1 MIYATGDTHGGWM
14 HRLNMASFP
23 EQKDMKK
30 DDYVIILGDFGLW
43 DDSRRERQALDWLEG
58 RSFTTLFVDGNHE
71 NYDMLDAMPVQEWRG
86 GKVHALR
93 PSVLHLMRGQVFTIQ
108 DRRFFAFEV
117 PGATTS
123 KTAYWTHPR
132 RTIAGAGGCWMPGT
146 PSTASTTSAGGPG
159 RCRRSRKWKRGGRTW
174 PHAATRWTTSSP
186 TAPLQG

>member
-71 NYDMLDAMPVQEWRG
+71 N
-86 GKVHALR
+86 
-93 PSVLHLMRGQVFTIQ
+93 
-108 DRRFFAFEV
+108 
-117 PGATTS
+117 
-123 KTAYWTHPR
+123 
-132 RTIAGAGGCWMPGT
+132 
-146 PSTASTTSAGGPG
+146 
-159 RCRRSRKWKRGGRTW
+159 
-174 PHAATRWTTSSP
+174 
-186 TAPLQG
+186 